1 MAETTEA
8 KVAKEPEVKGPEPEI
23 QEYADGWISERK
35 GTGVPTFLKFA
46 YIVIIAGVIG
56 YFFLYMNGEVNHSD
70 RGALVRQFNQVTQSS
85 PALMY
90 AVIAMVVVYAV
101 IVVAFAFKA
110 VHKD

>member
-1 MAETTEA
+1 MVETTEA
-8 KVAKEPEVKGPEPEI
+8 KAAKPEAEI
-23 QEYADGWISERK
+23 QEYADGWITERK

-46 YIVIIAGVIG
+46 YIVIAAGVIG

-70 RGALVRQFNQVTQSS
+70 RGALVRHFNQVTQSS

-90 AVIAMVVVYAV
+90 GVIAMVVVYAA
-101 IVVAFAFKA
+101 VVVVFAFKA

>member
-1 MAETTEA
+1 MAETS
-8 KVAKEPEVKGPEPEI
+8 VAKPESEI

-46 YIVIIAGVIG
+46 YIVIMAGVIG
-56 YFFLYMNGEVNHSD
+56 YFFIYMNGEVNHSD
-70 RGALVRQFNQVTQSS
+70 RGSLVRQFNQATQSS
-85 PALMY
+85 PGFMY
-90 AVIAMVVVYAV
+90 AVIAMVVVYAL